1 MKMIETLGKS
11 RWLRRNYFV
20 APLDKQITQEIEDSL
35 GGGGKTAYS
44 CLIGRR
50 QS

>member
-1 MKMIETLGKS
+1 MKMIETSGKS
-11 RWLRRNYFV
+11 RGLRRNDFG
-20 APLDKQITQEIEDSL
+20 APLDKRVIQEIEDSL
-35 GGGGKTAYS
+35 GWGGKTAYS

>member
-11 RWLRRNYFV
+11 RRLRRIDCV
-20 APLDKQITQEIEDSL
+20 APLDKHAPQEIEDSL
-35 GGGGKTAYS
+35 GWGGKTAYS